1 MKSTCY
7 NTNGLLTICSDIH
20 GQFYDLVK
28 LFEIGGSPSH
38 IRYLF
43 LDDYVIFVFF
53 CLFSALYLW
62 SLKIHFPQTFFLL
75 RGNHECRHLTDHF
88 A

>member
-1 MKSTCY
+1 
-7 NTNGLLTICSDIH
+7 
-20 GQFYDLVK
+20 

-88 A
+88 AFK